1 MSRTETRGRRRALA
15 AMGAVAVA
23 AALAIPAD
31 AAPGGVS
38 GKPPGSPGNGKPADP
53 PGQLVDVQLLAFN
66 DYHGHLERNTPGT
79 VGTTPA
85 GGAEFLSAKLSELR
99 EGQKNTLTVAAGDL
113 IGGTPFLSGLFHDEP
128 SVESLNAM
136 GLDVSSVGN
145 HEFDE
150 GVTELL
156 RMQNGGCHP
165 VDGCYFPDDPY
176 PGADFPWLAANVV
189 HEDTGDTV
197 LPPYW
202 IQRFQGVKIGF
213 IGMTLEGTP
222 QLVAQSGIRE
232 WNFQDEADTANAL
245 VPELE
250 AQGVDAIV
258 VLLHEGGIQ
267 DGGGIDTCVGISGPI
282 VDIHDRLD
290 PAIDVLVTGHTH
302 QPYNC
307 VLEDPA
313 GQDRRVTS
321 AFSFGR
327 VVSEINL
334 TIDRRTND
342 VRRDMVTATNH
353 VVDQAALT
361 PDPVQ
366 TEILAKWGALA
377 AEVGNQ
383 PVGQITADIRRA
395 FIGTNEDRGSESDL
409 GNLIA
414 DAQLWATTVNGAQVA
429 FMNPGGLRADLL
441 FASSPAGEGDGV
453 VTYGEAFNVQP
464 FGNLLTTIPMTGAQ
478 IVDVLEEQCQPAG
491 SSRPFLHLGVSE
503 GFTYTLS
510 RTITG
515 GDCTAVSVT
524 DVQLNGVPLD
534 PAATYQV
541 TVNNFLVDGG
551 DNFGTF
557 ADVPVEDRIGAGID
571 LDAFVAYIGEEGP
584 LSPPGTDRV
593 NEVP

>member
-1 MSRTETRGRRRALA
+1 MSTTETRGRRRALA

-31 AAPGGVS
+31 AAPGGVP
-38 GKPPGSPGNGKPADP
+38 GKPPGTPGKGKPADP

-66 DYHGHLERNTPGT
+66 DYHGHLEANTPGQAGG
-79 VGTTPA
+79 VAA
-85 GGAEFLSAKLSELR
+85 GGAEYLSAKLSELR
-99 EGQKNTLTVAAGDL
+99 EGKKNTLTVAAGDL

-150 GVTELL
+150 GVPELL

-165 VDGCYFPDDPY
+165 VDGCYFEDEPY

-222 QLVAQSGIRE
+222 QLVAQSGIQG
-232 WNFQDEADTANAL
+232 WNFEDEAETANAL

-282 VDIHDRLD
+282 VEIHDNLD
-290 PAIDVLVTGHTH
+290 PAIDVLITGHTH

-342 VRRDMVTATNH
+342 VRRDLVTATNH
-353 VVDQAALT
+353 VVEQAALT

-366 TEILAKWGALA
+366 TEILEKWGELA
-377 AEVGNQ
+377 DLVGNQ
-383 PVGQITADIRRA
+383 PVGQITDDILRA
-395 FIGTNEDRGSESDL
+395 FVGTTEDRGSESDL

-414 DAQLWATTVNGAQVA
+414 DAQLWATEVNGAQVA

-441 FASSPAGEGDGV
+441 FASSPANEGDGV

-464 FGNLLTTIPMTGAQ
+464 FGNLLTTIPMSGAQ

-510 RTITG
+510 RTIVG
-515 GDCTAVSVT
+515 GNCTAVSVT
-524 DVQLNGVPLD
+524 DVQLNGVALD
-534 PAATYQV
+534 PTATYLV

-557 ADVPVEDRIGAGID
+557 ADVPVGDRVGAGID
-571 LDAFVAYIGEEGP
+571 LDAFVAYIGAEGP
-584 LSPPGTDRV
+584 LAPPGTDRV